1 MPPQILAHRAFVRA
15 TLTNFFFSLSLNGYV
30 LLPLHV
36 HALGGTEVAIGLVMG
51 IYSAVGIVCQPL
63 VGPWVDALGRRA
75 FMLAGTALVLA
86 ASLLPI
92 AFDSIGVFTLVRALH
107 GVGFSIYFVAMF
119 SYVVDLVPATQRGW
133 ALGIFGVS
141 GFIATA
147 VAPLLGEWIVR
158 SVGFRML
165 FVISAMLGTV
175 PLALVLR
182 LGGPRRAT
190 ATAPAPGW
198 MLAGLTDVLQRHMV
212 VSLFFGLGSG
222 TIFAFL
228 PTFAQS
234 LAVTTLSLFY
244 TAYAAAAI
252 AVRVFGGRLIDTHG
266 RRAVIVPSMFLQAS
280 APALLALVGILVTRT
295 STVPVVPVLFLAG
308 LLSGGAH
315 GFLYPG
321 LAALVTDLAPPARRA
336 TSVGVFSAM
345 FLVGQAAGAF
355 LFGGVAHALGYAS
368 MWTILA
374 FSLLI
379 GAALSM
385 GLARPAPHHHARRPG
400 ILTADVQARSR

>member
-1 MPPQILAHRAFVRA
+1 VPSPILAHNAFVRA

-30 LLPLHV
+30 LLPLHI
-36 HALGGTEVAIGLVMG
+36 HALGGTEIAIGIVMG
-51 IYSAVGIVCQPL
+51 VFSAVGIVCQPL

-75 FMLAGTALVLA
+75 FMIAGTTLVLM
-86 ASLLPI
+86 ASLLPLF
-92 AFDSIGVFTLVRALH
+92 FDSIGVFALVRALH
-107 GVGFSIYFVAMF
+107 GVGFSVYFVAMF
-119 SYVVDLVPATQRGW
+119 SFVVDLVPATQRGW

-141 GFIATA
+141 GFVATA
-147 VAPLLGEWIVR
+147 VAPLFGEWIVR
-158 SVGFRML
+158 RLGFRTL
-165 FVISAMLGTV
+165 FAISALLGAV

-182 LGGPRRAT
+182 LGRGRRAA

-198 MLAGLTDVLQRHMV
+198 MLAGLEDVVQRHMV
-212 VSLFFGLGSG
+212 VSVFFGLGSG

-244 TAYAAAAI
+244 TAYAGAAV

-280 APALLALVGILVTRT
+280 APALLAVVGILVTRT
-295 STVPVVPVLFLAG
+295 STVPVVPVLFLA
-308 LLSGGAH
+308 A
-315 GFLYPG
+315 
-321 LAALVTDLAPPARRA
+321 
-336 TSVGVFSAM
+336 VGVFSAM

-355 LFGGVAHALGYAS
+355 TFGWIAHALGYAS

-374 FSLLI
+374 SSLLV

-385 GLARPAPHHHARRPG
+385 GLPRPAPAR
-400 ILTADVQARSR
+400 A

>member
-1 MPPQILAHRAFVRA
+1 MRA

-36 HALGGTEVAIGLVMG
+36 HALGGTEVAIGVVMG

-63 VGPWVDALGRRA
+63 VGPWVDAFGRRA
-75 FMLAGTALVLA
+75 FMVGGTALVLA

-92 AFDSIGVFTLVRALH
+92 AFDSIGVFALVRALH

-119 SYVVDLVPATQRGW
+119 SFVVDLVPRSQRGW

-141 GFIATA
+141 GFVATA

-165 FVISAMLGTV
+165 FAISAMLGAV

-198 MLAGLTDVLQRHMV
+198 MLAGLADVLQRHMV

-228 PTFAQS
+228 PTFAES
-234 LAVTTLSLFY
+234 LAVAGLSLFY

-252 AVRVFGGRLIDTHG
+252 AVRVFGGRLIDTRG
-266 RRAVIVPSMFLQAS
+266 RRAVIIPSMFLQMIG
-280 APALLALVGILVTRT
+280 PALLAVVGYTVSRT
-295 STVPVVPVLFLAG
+295 SATPVVPIIFMAG
-308 LLSGGAH
+308 LVSGAAH

-321 LAALVTDLAPPARRA
+321 LAALVTDLTPAARRA
-336 TSVGVFSAM
+336 TAVGVFSAM
-345 FLVGQAAGAF
+345 FLLGQTLGAIV
-355 LFGGVAHALGYAS
+355 FGTVAHALGYAS
-368 MWTILA
+368 MWSVLTML
-374 FSLLI
+374 LLI
-379 GAALSM
+379 GSALSM
-385 GLARPAPHHHARRPG
+385 GLAPAPAR
-400 ILTADVQARSR
+400 

>member
-1 MPPQILAHRAFVRA
+1 
-15 TLTNFFFSLSLNGYV
+15 V

-51 IYSAVGIVCQPL
+51 VYSAVGIVCQPL

-75 FMLAGTALVLA
+75 FMIAGTALVLA

-92 AFDSIGVFTLVRALH
+92 AFDSIGVFALVRALH

-119 SYVVDLVPATQRGW
+119 SFVVDLVPATQRGW

-141 GFIATA
+141 GFVATA

-165 FVISAMLGTV
+165 FVISAMLGAV

-182 LGGPRRAT
+182 LGRPHRAR

-198 MLAGLTDVLQRHMV
+198 MLAGLSDVLQRHMV

-280 APALLALVGILVTRT
+280 APALLAMVGILVTRT

-345 FLVGQAAGAF
+345 FLVGQAGGAF
-355 LFGGVAHALGYAS
+355 VFGGVAHGLGYAS

-374 FSLLI
+374 FALLI
-379 GAALSM
+379 GAVLSM
-385 GLARPAPHHHARRPG
+385 GLARPAPRLHATRPG